1 MLMMLAIL
9 FGYLLGSVS
18 TSYILGKLT
27 KNIDIRQHGSGNP
40 GATNTLRV
48 LGVKAGIMVFAID
61 IIKGIL
67 AVLIGQ
73 LLAGEVGGILAG
85 LSAVIGHIWPVFTG
99 FRGGKGV
106 ATSFG
111 VLIVIFP
118 AISAI
123 LFVVFMTLVFTTRYI
138 SVGSIAVAIVLP
150 ILLIVFRY
158 PLLSIGLGLVL
169 AILVLY
175 RHKENISRLIAGKE
189 NKIGKKSKL
198 K

>member
-48 LGVKAGIMVFAID
+48 LGVKAGIMLFAID